1 MFWEQCPI
9 ITINLFIIFR
19 ATYLQWNCQKFNSKE
34 VFFRFLTQFWENCRF
49 SKSKK
54 WTVLK
59 LHYDL
64 SKDILFI
71 SDSRYKSNFWNTFT
85 WFLKDLGS
93 PIPLVVVCLT
103 SNAQFV
109 HCEKKNFFQTLRSI
123 TKADNTVKTSMSS
136 IWQGQSKSKPKS
148 FSSLWP
154 FAYCC
159 WWFLWFLSLLT
170 SSSVFPS
177 KRNHYIVTTI
187 AISY

>member
-1 MFWEQCPI
+1 MTLESSLILVCFENNVQLLLSICLLSLELHI
-9 ITINLFIIFR
+9 SNEIAR
-19 ATYLQWNCQKFNSKE
+19 NSILKE

-54 WTVLK
+54 WTMLK

-109 HCEKKNFFQTLRSI
+109 HCEKKL
-123 TKADNTVKTSMSS
+123 
-136 IWQGQSKSKPKS
+136 
-148 FSSLWP
+148 
-154 FAYCC
+154 
-159 WWFLWFLSLLT
+159 
-170 SSSVFPS
+170 FPDF
-177 KRNHYIVTTI
+177 TI
-187 AISY
+187 YNKGR